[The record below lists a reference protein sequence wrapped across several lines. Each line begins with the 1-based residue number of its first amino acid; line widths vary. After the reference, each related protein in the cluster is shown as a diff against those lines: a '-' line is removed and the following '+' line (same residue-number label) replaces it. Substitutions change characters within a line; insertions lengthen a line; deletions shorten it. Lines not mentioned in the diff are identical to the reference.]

1 MWIVVSNFEIRTT
14 YNLNI
19 YNTDW
24 FRNCS
29 DNSWKSICFVYTK
42 QYTSRKIIELFSIP
56 LNLQG
61 MEIGSNLFKFSL
73 KGTNNKLYDNFAFA
87 DRTALVIV
95 VTCNHCP
102 YARAYW
108 KRLIKLYNQFEED
121 NLGILAINPND
132 AEAYPADSFE
142 AMKELQK
149 QLKLPF
155 PYLLDEDQKVAKKL
169 KANRT
174 PEVFVYNSK
183 RKLVYKGAIDDN
195 WENENMVTR
204 VFLEDAIEYTL
215 DGMEPDYSEIPAVG
229 CSIKWKK

>member
-1 MWIVVSNFEIRTT
+1 
-14 YNLNI
+14 
-19 YNTDW
+19 
-24 FRNCS
+24 
-29 DNSWKSICFVYTK
+29 
-42 QYTSRKIIELFSIP
+42 
-56 LNLQG
+56 

-73 KGTNNKLYDNFAFA
+73 KGTNNRTYNNFTFA

-108 KRLIKLYNQFEED
+108 SRLIKLYNKFEED
-121 NLGILAINPND
+121 NLGILAINAND
-132 AEAYPADSFE
+132 AEAYPADSFS
-142 AMKELQK
+142 AMKDLHK

-155 PYLLDEDQKVAKKL
+155 PYLHDETQKVTKNL
-169 KANRT
+169 KATRT

-195 WENENMVTR
+195 WENESMVTR

-215 DGMEPDYSEIPAVG
+215 DGMEPDYAEIPAVG
-229 CSIKWKK
+229 CSVKWKK